1 MENLKNILQFG
12 KTESLNFDNNSLF
25 YKELG
30 AITIFDLKNIKDN
43 TIVDVTIVTNDIK
56 KICNIVGKISNE
68 FEIKNIIGKDEVLS
82 KDIEKNSK
90 VIKAP
95 GTEYNEIR

>member
-1 MENLKNILQFG
+1 M
-12 KTESLNFDNNSLF
+12 
-25 YKELG
+25 
-30 AITIFDLKNIKDN
+30 
-43 TIVDVTIVTNDIK
+43 TNDIK